1 MERSGL
7 FFVHSSPRCLP
18 LFPSVR
24 SVIESDSARYVSL
37 GLDKWQ
43 CICLVLVVTAAAANS
58 PVVITGSHRVMLQ
71 ERQW

>member
-7 FFVHSSPRCLP
+7 IFVRSFPHCPP

-24 SVIESDSARYVSL
+24 SAIEVDFARYVSP

-43 CICLVLVVTAAAANS
+43 CICLVLIVTAAAANS
-58 PVVITGSHRVMLQ
+58 SLVITGSHRVMLQ
-71 ERQW
+71 G